1 MKLKATK
8 VLTNAL
14 NEELKNQKQN
24 EDFITSISSFQ
35 LCKFTEHQYKMLV
48 DIDIYKHTEY
58 DYNYNTGYFNAIK
71 VVYLDSCYAMSQYI
85 STNDL
90 YRLVRGIKNIT
101 LNTVLQVILD
111 EYEI

>member
-35 LCKFTEHQYKMLV
+35 LCKFTEHEYKVYV
-48 DIDIYKHTEY
+48 DIDTYKHTEY
-58 DYNYNTGYFNAIK
+58 DYNYNTGYFNAIE
-71 VVYLDSCYAMSQYI
+71 VVYLDSCYAMRQYI

-90 YRLVRGIKNIT
+90 SSNAALLIDSSLLILVSKSLLRL
-101 LNTVLQVILD
+101 
-111 EYEI
+111 